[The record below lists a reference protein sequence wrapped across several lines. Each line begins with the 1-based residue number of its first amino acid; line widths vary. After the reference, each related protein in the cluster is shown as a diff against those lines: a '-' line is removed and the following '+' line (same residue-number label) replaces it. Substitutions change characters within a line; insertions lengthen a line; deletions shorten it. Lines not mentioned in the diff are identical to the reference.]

1 MFEFRNK
8 IGDYNFLI
16 ILVQKEC
23 CLTSDEEDNDASTEL
38 SSKTISKYTNFFRY
52 FSDKLIWDNFF
63 SLKRNNWRLPYQ

>member
-1 MFEFRNK
+1 MFEFWNK
-8 IGDYNFLI
+8 IGDNNFLL

-63 SLKRNNWRLPYQ
+63 SQEK